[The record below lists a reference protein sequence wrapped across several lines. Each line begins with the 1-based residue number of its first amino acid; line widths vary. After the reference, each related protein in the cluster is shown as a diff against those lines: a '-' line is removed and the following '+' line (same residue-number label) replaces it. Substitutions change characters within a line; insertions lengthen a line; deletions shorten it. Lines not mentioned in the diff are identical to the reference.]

1 MTAVDAVEEVDPV
14 SHSGGHGVEL
24 HAIDEG
30 KWSSVDT
37 LARGVFP
44 YFTDLPCSVVGVIRS
59 VRGLNI
65 SLIKTKFVGDLLGP
79 PWDEII
85 L

>member
-65 SLIKTKFVGDLLGP
+65 SLIETKFVGDLLGP

>member
-1 MTAVDAVEEVDPV
+1 MTAVDAVEKIDPV

-24 HAIDEG
+24 HAIDEC

-44 YFTDLPCSVVGVIRS
+44 YFTDLPCSIVGVIRS

-65 SLIKTKFVGDLLGP
+65 SLIQTKFVGDLLGP
-79 PWDEII
+79 PRDEVI

>member
-44 YFTDLPCSVVGVIRS
+44 YFTDLPCSIVGVIRS

-79 PWDEII
+79 PWDEVI